1 MQTGIFLPICVM
13 WVAPALRSGWPR
25 IFATSVRVRPSTF
38 TQDTYERSKVA
49 AVTPASML
57 CGRANGVPSRLMSS
71 RRGDNDM
78 GSRRALRA
86 HSTHGFASRLEP
98 QAAHEMVCGLRRK
111 CRCASIAPAKARRR
125 NAVAIAFKPW

>member
-1 MQTGIFLPICVM
+1 MLVHPLGESAARLLQLPR
-13 WVAPALRSGWPR
+13 LR
-25 IFATSVRVRPSTF
+25 
-38 TQDTYERSKVA
+38 
-49 AVTPASML
+49 
-57 CGRANGVPSRLMSS
+57 RANGVPSRLMSS

-98 QAAHEMVCGLRRK
+98 QAAPEMVCGLRRK

-125 NAVAIAFKPW
+125 NTFAIAFKPE